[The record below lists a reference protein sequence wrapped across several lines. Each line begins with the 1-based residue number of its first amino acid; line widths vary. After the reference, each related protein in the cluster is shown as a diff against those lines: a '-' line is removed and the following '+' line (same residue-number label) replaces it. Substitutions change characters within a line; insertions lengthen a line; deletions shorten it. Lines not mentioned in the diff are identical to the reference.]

1 MENCQKENTK
11 QLKNESN
18 EQTSKKNQKEN
29 IIQLNPNEIQNN
41 KITKIKISLFKFK

>member
-29 IIQLNPNEIQNN
+29 IIQLNPNEIQN
-41 KITKIKISLFKFK
+41 KKPGIAFR